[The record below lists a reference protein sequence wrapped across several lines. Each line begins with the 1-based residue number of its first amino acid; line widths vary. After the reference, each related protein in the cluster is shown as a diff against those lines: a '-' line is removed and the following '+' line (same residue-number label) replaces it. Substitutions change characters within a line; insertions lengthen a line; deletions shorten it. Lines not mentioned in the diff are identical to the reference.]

1 VSMALRMCGTGEV
14 IGMIRVK
21 VFLEMFLFGE
31 NKPEVVFL
39 LFC

>member
-1 VSMALRMCGTGEV
+1 MALRMCGTGEV

-31 NKPEVVFL
+31 NKPEVAFL